1 MTDTYTMGIPLQIL
15 KLLAADFDGD
25 VLNIFYII
33 NRAFYERSFQVLN
46 PRNSMYISNNDG
58 KLNTDVMHQRD
69 TLINAN
75 TLVRLG
81 RESYTAEE
89 LAKIERLRKSN

>member
-1 MTDTYTMGIPLQIL
+1 
-15 KLLAADFDGD
+15 

-33 NRAFYERSFQVLN
+33 NKAFYERSFQVLN

-58 KLNTDVMHQRD
+58 KLNMDVVHQRD
-69 TLINAN
+69 TLINSN

-81 RESYTAEE
+81 RSNYTTEQ
-89 LAKIERLRKSN
+89 LAKIERLKQLAA

>member
-1 MTDTYTMGIPLQIL
+1 
-15 KLLAADFDGD
+15 
-25 VLNIFYII
+25 
-33 NRAFYERSFQVLN
+33 
-46 PRNSMYISNNDG
+46 MYISNNDG

-81 RESYTAEE
+81 RGSYTAEE
-89 LAKIERLRKSN
+89 LAKIEQLRKSS